1 MRKAKSESAD
11 IQQLRS
17 ALVREGLSTYPLAM
31 QAIAEFREEVFSM
44 LERVARPR
52 KPAISQIVGSTE
64 FKRNSEEVDA
74 FLDGTDTYLSIYTNG
89 GPCGFTIY
97 LSWQDVNLSPDLV
110 RVNSG
115 IWCEKRATFEKVSEA
130 LQDRFGSKIILQPDD
145 YECCLEKAIQQ
156 QRIGKVESE
165 LGTVCDAWIRML
177 RSVNFRKLTR
187 SKQ

>member
-11 IQQLRS
+11 IQHLRS
-17 ALVREGLSTYPLAM
+17 ALVCAGLSTYPLAM

-44 LERVARPR
+44 LERVAKPR
-52 KPAISQIVGSTE
+52 KPAISQMVGSTE
-64 FKRNSEEVDA
+64 FKRNSDEVDA
-74 FLDGTDTYLSIYTNG
+74 FLDGTDTFLSIFTNG
-89 GPCGFTIY
+89 ASCAFTIY

-110 RVNSG
+110 RVRAG
-115 IWCEKRATFEKVSEA
+115 IWCDKRATFEKVTEA
-130 LQDRFGSKIILQPDD
+130 LQDRFGSKIIVQADD

-156 QRIGKVESE
+156 QQIGKLESD

-177 RSVNFRKLTR
+177 RTVNFLKLIR